1 VKSDQKKQYAG
12 AFAVI
17 GGFLINLVLYSN
29 ETRYGALVVMIG
41 ICGIAI
47 TFNQL
52 CIVNGTIS
60 LRSLFTKENAIA
72 LVIYICLG
80 VVAVLIL
87 MGDSGFQTIKN
98 CS

>member
-1 VKSDQKKQYAG
+1 
-12 AFAVI
+12 
-17 GGFLINLVLYSN
+17 
-29 ETRYGALVVMIG
+29 MIG

-52 CIVNGTIS
+52 SIDNETIS
-60 LRSLFTKENAIA
+60 LSSLFTKENAIA

-80 VVAVLIL
+80 VVAVLML

-98 CS
+98 CG